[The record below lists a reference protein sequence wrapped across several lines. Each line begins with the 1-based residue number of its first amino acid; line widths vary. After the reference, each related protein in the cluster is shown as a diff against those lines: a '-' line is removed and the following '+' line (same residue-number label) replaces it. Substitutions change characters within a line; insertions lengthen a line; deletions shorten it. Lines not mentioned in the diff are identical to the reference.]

1 MRPITIVGA
10 GQAGLQLGLA
20 LLRHNYPVTIISD
33 RTPDEI
39 LHGWSTGSAG
49 LFPSSLELEESL
61 DCNTWNDSPGI
72 TSLWADFYGPDG
84 QALTVVGDME
94 AGIGRAVDQRLK
106 HSHWLRQFEARGG
119 RVLIQVASPPQLD
132 AYAQES
138 DLLVIATGARQLG
151 NLFERDADRS
161 PFDSPQRH
169 LMQFN
174 LFGVKPWQ
182 IEGQDVVRLQ
192 VFPTLGEIIGI
203 PFYSHTEQPCFNLL
217 IEAVPGTLLD
227 CFQEGNDGYALL
239 ERCKAMLRDFLPE
252 TYEHIKHAELTDE
265 RGWLRGA
272 LTPTVRK
279 PVGTLPSG
287 ALALALGDTAI
298 LNDPIGAQG
307 ANTATKYAHFLAERI
322 VARGEQPFD
331 REWMEETFE
340 RFWDYAQY
348 ATLFNNA
355 LLMPPPPHVQQ
366 VIFAA
371 SHNARVAADYAGG
384 FNHPPSLFPWL
395 ADPAATAA
403 YLTAQGVSLAPN

>member
-20 LLRHNYPVTIISD
+20 LLRHNYPVTIVSD
-33 RTPDEI
+33 RTPDDI
-39 LHGWSTGSAG
+39 LNGWSTGSAG
-49 LFPSSLELEESL
+49 LFPSSLTLEESL
-61 DCNTWNDSPGI
+61 NCNTWDHAPGI
-72 TSLWADFYGPDG
+72 KAIWADFHSPDG
-84 QALTVVGDME
+84 QVLTVTGE
-94 AGIGRAVDQRLK
+94 IAAGIGRAVDQRLK

-119 RVLIQVASPPQLD
+119 RVLIQVASLPQLES
-132 AYAQES
+132 YAQTS

-151 NLFERDADRS
+151 TLFERDADRS

-174 LFGVKPWQ
+174 LYGVKPWQ
-182 IEGQDVVRLQ
+182 VEGQDVARLQ
-192 VFPTLGEIIGI
+192 IFPGIGEVIGI
-203 PFYSHTEQPCFNLL
+203 PFCSHTAQPCFNLL
-217 IEAVPGTLLD
+217 IEAIPGSPLD
-227 CFQEGNDGYALL
+227 CFQEGDDGYTLL
-239 ERCKAMLRDFLPE
+239 ETCKAMLREFLPA
-252 TYEHIKHAELTDE
+252 TYEHIKDAELTDE

-322 VARGEQPFD
+322 VARGAQPFD
-331 REWMEETFE
+331 RAWMEETFE

-348 ATLFNNA
+348 ATIFNNA

-384 FNHPPSLFPWL
+384 FNHPPSLFPWI
-395 ADPAATAA
+395 ADPDEAAA
-403 YLTAQGVSLAPN
+403 YLAAQGVPLATE